1 VRPTGSLRKPHHAGA
16 TRERALNYDASRMTT
31 LPPLLA
37 PEAPLHERVAR
48 FALRIVKGLHIHNAD
63 GAAPAMAFHFFLS
76 LVPVLVLIGF
86 VMGQVV
92 RQRGVDALLGPAIEA
107 TPDAAEQIIRAELE
121 RLAGANAATIAPLS
135 VLGFFWL
142 AAGGTHGL
150 MDELEVI
157 AAAPRRPW
165 WRKRLLAF
173 GWVSGALLA
182 IAVLAWGALKI
193 DAAVHREPAGAHAA
207 AEAAR
212 ASPSTSSSSSSRASP
227 AAHSAKDRDRDR
239 DAASPPVRRARPPLP
254 LLRDSWE
261 KGAFAFVLALLVLTG
276 IAAFYR
282 MAVAHPKGVQRRV
295 WPGALLAFSAWVVVS
310 WGFGAYVSS
319 LGRYALF
326 YGSVAAVAVILVWF
340 YLTSW
345 SLLLGAELNA
355 QLEGLRD

>member
-1 VRPTGSLRKPHHAGA
+1 MTSLA
-16 TRERALNYDASRMTT
+16 
-31 LPPLLA
+31 PLLTR
-37 PEAPLHERVAR
+37 EAPLYKRVAR
-48 FALRIVKGLHIHNAD
+48 IALRIAQGLRIHNAD

-86 VMGQVV
+86 VLGQVV
-92 RQRGVDALLGPAIEA
+92 RQRGVDALLGPAFEA

-165 WRKRLLAF
+165 WRKRLLAHV
-173 GWVSGALLA
+173 WVVGTLAA

-193 DAAVHREPAGAHAA
+193 DAAVHREPHVAADVAHAS
-207 AEAAR
+207 
-212 ASPSTSSSSSSRASP
+212 ASSSSSSSSRASP
-227 AAHSAKDRDRDR
+227 ATRASRDKDRDPG
-239 DAASPPVRRARPPLP
+239 SPIVRRARPPL
-254 LLRDSWE
+254 LRETWE
-261 KGAFAFVLALLVLTG
+261 KAALAIASALIALSG

-282 MAVAHPKGVQRRV
+282 MAVAHPPGLRRRV
-295 WPGALLAFSAWVVVS
+295 WPGALLAFTAWVVVS

-326 YGSVAAVAVILVWF
+326 YGSVAAVAVLLVWF

-345 SLLLGAELNA
+345 SLLIGAELNA

>member
-1 VRPTGSLRKPHHAGA
+1 MSPASSK
-16 TRERALNYDASRMTT
+16 NYDGLRMTS
-31 LPPLLA
+31 LAPLLA
-37 PEAPLHERVAR
+37 REAPLHKRVAR
-48 FALRIVKGLHIHNAD
+48 IALRIAQGLRIHNAD

-86 VMGQVV
+86 VLGQVV

-121 RLAGANAATIAPLS
+121 RLAGAGGSTIAPLS

-165 WRKRLLAF
+165 WRKRMLAF
-173 GWVSGALLA
+173 AWVAGALVA
-182 IAVLAWGALKI
+182 ISVLAWGALKI
-193 DAAVHREPAGAHAA
+193 DAAVHRESATTHVAA
-207 AEAAR
+207 DAPR
-212 ASPSTSSSSSSRASP
+212 ASASASSRAP
-227 AAHSAKDRDRDR
+227 AATRSSKERE
-239 DAASPPVRRARPPLP
+239 ASPPVTRRTRAPLP
-254 LLRDSWE
+254 QLLRDSWE
-261 KGAFAFVLALLVLTG
+261 RGALAIGLALLALTG

-282 MAVAHPKGVQRRV
+282 MAVAHPPGVQRRV
-295 WPGALLAFSAWVVVS
+295 WPGALLAFAAWTVVS

-326 YGSVAAVAVILVWF
+326 YGSVAAVAVLLVWF

-345 SLLLGAELNA
+345 SLLIGAELNA